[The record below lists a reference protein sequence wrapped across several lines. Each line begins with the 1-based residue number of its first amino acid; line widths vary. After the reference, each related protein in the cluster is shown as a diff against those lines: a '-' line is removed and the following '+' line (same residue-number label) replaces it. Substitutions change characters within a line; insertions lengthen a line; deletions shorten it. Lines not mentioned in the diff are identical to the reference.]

1 VRTVLGSYGDARS
14 LLRSLVAVICV
25 GVVLGS
31 GCSTRGSGPPPLS
44 ARPSA
49 RSSSVGPSATSPETP
64 EWIAVL
70 RVEGDPNDLDA
81 DTARLAPA
89 LGAAFRASPVQ
100 CFRGLPTDVGTGYLL
115 GVVAGTRSELRRLV
129 SRAGRRPLFQG
140 RVEELCID

>member
-1 VRTVLGSYGDARS
+1 MRTVLGSCGDARHR
-14 LLRSLVAVICV
+14 LRSLVAVISV
-25 GVVLGS
+25 GVVLGT
-31 GCSTRGSGPPPLS
+31 GCSTPGSGPPPLS

-49 RSSSVGPSATSPETP
+49 RSSSVGPRATSTQTP

-70 RVEGDPNDLDA
+70 RVAGDPNDLDA
-81 DTARLAPA
+81 DTARLAPG

-100 CFRGLPTDVGTGYLL
+100 CFRGLPVDVGTGYLL
-115 GVVAGTRSELRRLV
+115 GVVARTRSELRRLV